1 MPRPRDPIRDFPG
14 KRWLNVV
21 LRTVH
26 LVGIVLFGAALLGAG
41 SLPLGATVIVASGL
55 SMLALDTW
63 SKPAHL
69 REIAGFGVLVK
80 LGLIAL
86 ASALPQMA
94 LPAFWTLVVFSTLL
108 AHAPGRVRHRRLF

>member
-1 MPRPRDPIRDFPG
+1 M
-14 KRWLNVV
+14 V

-26 LVGIVLFGAALLGAG
+26 IVGIVLFGAALLGAG
-41 SLPLGATVIVASGL
+41 SLPLGAMVILASGF

-63 SKPAHL
+63 SKPSHL

-80 LGLIAL
+80 LALIGLV
-86 ASALPQMA
+86 STLPQLA

-108 AHAPGRVRHRRLF
+108 AHAPGHVRHRRLF